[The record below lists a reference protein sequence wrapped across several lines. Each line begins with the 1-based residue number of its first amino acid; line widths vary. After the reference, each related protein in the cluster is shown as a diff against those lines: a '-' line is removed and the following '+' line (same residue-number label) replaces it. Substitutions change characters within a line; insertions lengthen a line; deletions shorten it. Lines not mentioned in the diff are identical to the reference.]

1 MDKIE
6 KELRKFSLRERR
18 WIKEILSK
26 LEMGD
31 TKGVDIKKLR
41 GQANIF
47 RARKSGLRI
56 IYQNKNGRIFIL
68 AIERRRE
75 STYRFDD

>member
-1 MDKIE
+1 MDKVE
-6 KELRKFSLRERR
+6 KELRKLTPRERQ

-26 LEMGD
+26 LAIRD
-31 TKGVDIKKLR
+31 TKGLNIKKLK

-47 RARKSGLRI
+47 RVRKGGLRI

-68 AIERRRE
+68 AIERRHE
-75 STYRFDD
+75 STYRFNN